1 MALLKCYECGRDV
14 SSDAQSCP
22 NCGAP
27 TKRIRK
33 DNTPKKISSLSL
45 FIIAIAVV
53 ATIYAVVL
61 INGKMNSAYI
71 IAMKSNDVIQVGRAI
86 RSIDNPDKLYKIAV
100 RCEREADYII
110 PRQGDQ
116 DAYGRKM
123 AWISYEL
130 LALERIDELKNK
142 MK

>member
-27 TKRIRK
+27 TKRIKK
-33 DNTPKKISSLSL
+33 DNTPKKISSRSL
-45 FIIAIAVV
+45 FIIAIVVIAAVH
-53 ATIYAVVL
+53 TVVL
-61 INGKMNSAYI
+61 INGKMNSTYI
-71 IAMKSNDVIQVGRAI
+71 IAMKSNDVVQVGKAI

-100 RCEREADYII
+100 RCEKEADYII

-116 DAYGRKM
+116 DAYGRKL
-123 AWISYEL
+123 AWVSYEL
-130 LALERIDELKNK
+130 LALERIDELNK
-142 MK
+142 KIK